1 MAAER
6 GVTAAAVPEFR
17 WPVRVYYEDT
27 DAAGRVYHSN
37 YLKFMERART
47 EWLRQLGRG
56 QEQLRSREGVLFVV
70 RRADVE
76 FMRPARIDQ
85 LLEVTARIVHCGA
98 ASMHFEQ
105 TVGDG
110 GDGPLCRAQIEVVC
124 IDAATLKP
132 CRLPDFIK
140 EALNHVH

>member
-1 MAAER
+1 MGAEP
-6 GVTAAAVPEFR
+6 GVGARTTGEFR

-27 DAAGRVYHSN
+27 DAAGLVYHSN

-47 EWLRQLGRG
+47 EWLRLLGHG
-56 QEQLRSREGVLFVV
+56 QDQLRSRDGVLFVV

-85 LLEVTARIVHCGA
+85 LLEVTARITRWGG
-98 ASMHFEQ
+98 ASMRFEQ
-105 TVGDG
+105 SVCDG
-110 GDGPLCRAQIEVVC
+110 GDGPLCRAQVEVVC

-140 EALNHVH
+140 EALTHVH